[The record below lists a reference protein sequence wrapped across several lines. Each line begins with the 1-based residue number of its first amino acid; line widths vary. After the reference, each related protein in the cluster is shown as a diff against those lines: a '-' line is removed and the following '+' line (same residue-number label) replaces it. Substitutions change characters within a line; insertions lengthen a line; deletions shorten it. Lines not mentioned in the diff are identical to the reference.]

1 MEIQKEIS
9 LEKNASLVGKKI
21 KVIVDTLDGDYFVA
35 RSERDA
41 PEVDGEVLIEKDEN
55 LEIGNIYNVEIIDYN
70 DYDLFAKLS

>member
-9 LEKNASLVGKKI
+9 LAKNASLVGKNI
-21 KVIVDTLDGDYFVA
+21 KVIVDALDGDYYVA

-41 PEVDGEVLIEKDEN
+41 PEVDGEVLIENSEK
-55 LEIGNIYNVEIIDYN
+55 LEVGNIYNVEIIDYN